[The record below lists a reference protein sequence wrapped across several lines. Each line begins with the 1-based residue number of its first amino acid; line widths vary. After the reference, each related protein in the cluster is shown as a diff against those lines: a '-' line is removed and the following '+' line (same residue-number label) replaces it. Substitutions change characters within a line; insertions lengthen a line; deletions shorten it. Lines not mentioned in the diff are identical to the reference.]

1 MEKTKT
7 HTKRIAIVGPESSG
21 KTTLA
26 SALAGKYETLWVPEF
41 AREFLVQMKRD
52 YTFEDLE
59 LIAKKQM
66 TLENELHKTAN
77 KFLFCDSTLLT
88 IKIWSEYKFQK
99 TSDWVLENI
108 KEHQYHFHMLCKPDI
123 DWEEDP
129 LRENPNDRDELFVL
143 YQTELKKLKLPYEI
157 ISGRN
162 EFRIESAVNA
172 LKKYF

>member
-1 MEKTKT
+1 MEKANK

-26 SALAGKYETLWVPEF
+26 STLAEKYETLWVPEY
-41 AREFLVQMKRD
+41 AREYLIQIRRD

-66 TLENELHKTAN
+66 TLENKFHKTAN
-77 KFLFCDSTLLT
+77 TFLFCDSTLLT
-88 IKIWSEYKFQK
+88 IKIWSEYKFQRN
-99 TSDWVLENI
+99 SDWVLENLN
-108 KEHQYHFHMLCKPDI
+108 EHQYQFHMLCKPDI

-129 LRENPNDRDELFVL
+129 LRENAHDRDELFVL
-143 YQTELKKLKLPYEI
+143 YQTELKKLKIPYEI

-162 EFRIESAVNA
+162 EFRLETAVNA